1 MFDSEQ
7 FLRQE
12 DLFIEEGGFYEVWLR
27 KEDGPRPAIAIK
39 CTPLCT
45 DPTTKL
51 PSNTWQV
58 LVDGNL
64 IEIRERRIFM
74 EGYAI
79 APVVFELPI
88 VKRVYQQLTISDIVS
103 VQPMSQ
109 PSGLRFHVDYTS
121 GDNKNEDNHDKRSA
135 EPGQYEHESAAVTS
149 SKDW

>member
-12 DLFIEEGGFYEVWLR
+12 DLFVEEGGFYEVWLR
-27 KEDGPRPAIAIK
+27 KEDGPRFAIAIK
-39 CTPLCT
+39 CTPFCT

-51 PSNTWQV
+51 PDNTWQV

-74 EGYAI
+74 EGCAI
-79 APVVFELPI
+79 APAVFEFPI
-88 VKRVYQQLTISDIVS
+88 LKRIYQQLTINDIVS

-109 PSGLRFHVDYTS
+109 PSGLCFYVDYTF
-121 GDNKNEDNHDKRSA
+121 GDNKNEDKHDKSSVESER
-135 EPGQYEHESAAVTS
+135 YEHESAAVTI